1 MKWKKGNHYWIERYI
16 VSQVFHLGGS
26 QIILYETLAKGLN
39 LSYYSS
45 GTGERVALHFCHRF
59 AQRLWRLH
67 RTWWNQVLW
76 REYWIVPNLCP
87 LLATLI
93 GACSMLCHLCFM
105 VFSIFCPMHEV
116 QCRNFRTKSLWK
128 DWRWTP
134 NALGKPSLGRSDR
147 ISAELRGKEWTSWTR
162 PLFKGFKDSS
172 IKPFQF
178 YRSVTGCEI
187 RGYTDIPFYT
197 TYSDA

>member
-116 QCRNFRTKSLWK
+116 QCRNFRTK
-128 DWRWTP
+128 
-134 NALGKPSLGRSDR
+134 
-147 ISAELRGKEWTSWTR
+147 WTR